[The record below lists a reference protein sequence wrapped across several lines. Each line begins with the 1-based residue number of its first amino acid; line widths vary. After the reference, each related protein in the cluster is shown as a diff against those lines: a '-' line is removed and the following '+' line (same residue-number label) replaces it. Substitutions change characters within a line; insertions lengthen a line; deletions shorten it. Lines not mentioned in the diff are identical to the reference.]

1 MALSYSFHISNQ
13 GHAVSTCSKLN
24 GVSKH
29 NERKYES
36 KDYDRSK
43 IDIIFSHTGK
53 GLYRD
58 VQAVYHEE
66 FDEAVQ
72 KYNDLQKREDRK
84 IKDYLHH
91 VSDSKNN
98 DVAVEIIIQLGD
110 AEYWKDKDMDFK
122 MSMKLYF
129 EDQLERLKREMPDFK
144 IANAVIHYDEK
155 SPHMHVVGVPVAHGY
170 KRGLEVRCSKTQI
183 FTKNT
188 LSKLQDVMRVNP
200 KLPTKMI
207 IVNRKDPVKTK
218 PKKKGRNFDFT
229 KSELDEY
236 TRACQERK
244 SHLEELDQAILQ
256 KEKEIAELGDSAR
269 LKEKDIALLNEKIEH
284 LRSDSRKAERDLE
297 NVKSRLETFNKRA
310 DEAQEQ
316 LNQINE
322 IQLPAVRQEL
332 ISAQISTREAEERNT
347 ELKVE
352 NALLEDDN
360 KALRHEQGALEQD
373 IKDLQNCKAD
383 LQNEVNRWQN
393 SLDLLKGAVSKI
405 LNSASENF
413 KKIILLHTAAKISPE
428 NAVDL
433 IEKTRQLHSDKID
446 QLETDQTIKE
456 KSKAIIDEGA
466 DEVQEYV
473 RPRRRGR

>member
-1 MALSYSFHISNQ
+1 MALSYSFHVSNQ

-24 GVSKH
+24 GISKH

-36 KDYDRSK
+36 KDYDKSK
-43 IDIIFSHTGK
+43 IDIIFSQTGR
-53 GLYRD
+53 GLYKD
-58 VQAVYHEE
+58 VQAVYHDQ
-66 FDEAVQ
+66 FDEAIQ

-122 MSMKLYF
+122 RSMRMYF
-129 EDQLERLKREMPDFK
+129 EDQLERLQREMPDFK

-155 SPHMHVVGVPVAHGY
+155 SPHMHVVGVPVANGY

-183 FTKNT
+183 FTKKT
-188 LSKLQDVMRVNP
+188 LSRLQDVMRINP
-200 KLPTKMI
+200 KLPTKMLI
-207 IVNRKDPVKTK
+207 MNRKDSVETK

-236 TRACQERK
+236 TKERLEREK
-244 SHLEELDQAILQ
+244 HLEELDRAISQ
-256 KEKEIAELGDSAR
+256 KRQDLAELGSSAQ
-269 LKEKDIALLNEKIEH
+269 LKEKDIAVLDEKIEH
-284 LRSDSRKAERDLE
+284 LRSDRKKAERDLE
-297 NVKSRLETFNKRA
+297 DVKSKLATFNKRA

-316 LNQINE
+316 LKQINE
-322 IQLPAVRQEL
+322 KLPAVRQDL
-332 ISAQISTREAEERNT
+332 ITAQISFKDAEERNA

-352 NALLEDDN
+352 NDRFKDYN
-360 KALRHEQGALEQD
+360 KALKQE
-373 IKDLQNCKAD
+373 IKDLQDNKSD
-383 LQNEVNRWQN
+383 LQNDVQKWQD
-393 SLDLLKGAVSKI
+393 SLDLLKGAVAKI

-413 KKIILLHTAAKISPE
+413 KKIILLHTKSQISSE
-428 NAVDL
+428 KAVEFT
-433 IEKTRQLHSDKID
+433 EKTRQLHSEKID
-446 QLETDQTIKE
+446 QLETDQTIKRE
-456 KSKAIIDEGA
+456 SKKIIDDGA
-466 DEVQEYV
+466 EEVHEYI

>member
-1 MALSYSFHISNQ
+1 MALSYSLHVSNQ
-13 GHAVSTCSKLN
+13 GNAISTCSKLN

-43 IDIIFSHTGK
+43 IDIIYTHTGR
-53 GLYRD
+53 GLYKD
-58 VQAVYHEE
+58 VQAVYHDE
-66 FDEAVQ
+66 FDEALQ
-72 KYNDLQKREDRK
+72 KYNDNQKREDRK

-122 MSMKLYF
+122 RSMRMYF
-129 EDQLERLKREMPDFK
+129 DDQLERLQREMPDFRV
-144 IANAVIHYDEK
+144 ANAVIHYEEK

-183 FTKNT
+183 FTKKT
-188 LSKLQDVMRVNP
+188 LSKLQDVMRLNP

-207 IVNRKDPVKTK
+207 IVNRKDPVETK

-236 TRACQERK
+236 TKERQEREA
-244 SHLEELDQAILQ
+244 HLEELDQAISQ
-256 KEKEIAELGDSAR
+256 KKQELAGLGDSAR
-269 LKEKDIALLNEKIEH
+269 LKEKDIAVLDEKIEH
-284 LRSDSRKAERDLE
+284 LRSDRKKAERDLE
-297 NVKSRLETFNKRA
+297 DVKSRLAVYEKRA
-310 DEAQEQ
+310 DGAQAQ
-316 LNQINE
+316 LKQIND

-332 ISAQISTREAEERNT
+332 ISAQISAQKAQESNA
-347 ELKVE
+347 ELKAV
-352 NALLEDDN
+352 NDCLKDDN
-360 KALRHEQGALEQD
+360 KAIRQEQASLQQD
-373 IKDLQNCKAD
+373 IKDLQNRKAD
-383 LQNEVNRWQN
+383 LQNDIQKWQD

-413 KKIILLHTAAKISPE
+413 KKIIVLHKAAKISSE
-428 NAVDL
+428 KAAEFT
-433 IEKTRQLHSDKID
+433 EKTRQLHDEKID
-446 QLETDQTIKE
+446 QLKADQTIKE
-456 KSKAIIDEGA
+456 KSKSIIDEGA
-466 DEVQEYV
+466 DEVQEYI

>member
-1 MALSYSFHISNQ
+1 MALSYSFHVSNQ

-24 GVSKH
+24 GISKH

-36 KDYDRSK
+36 KDYDKSK
-43 IDIIFSHTGK
+43 IDIIFSQTGR
-53 GLYRD
+53 GLYKD
-58 VQAVYHEE
+58 VQAVYHDQ

-122 MSMKLYF
+122 RSMRMYF
-129 EDQLERLKREMPDFK
+129 EDQLERLQREMPDFK

-155 SPHMHVVGVPVAHGY
+155 SPHMHVVGVPVANGY

-183 FTKNT
+183 FTKKT
-188 LSKLQDVMRVNP
+188 LSMLQDVMRINP
-200 KLPTKMI
+200 KLPTKMLI
-207 IVNRKDPVKTK
+207 MNRKDSVETK

-236 TRACQERK
+236 TKERLEREK
-244 SHLEELDQAILQ
+244 HLEELDRAISQ
-256 KEKEIAELGDSAR
+256 KRQDLAELGSSAQ
-269 LKEKDIALLNEKIEH
+269 LKEKDIAVLDEKIEH
-284 LRSDSRKAERDLE
+284 LRSDRKKAERDLE
-297 NVKSRLETFNKRA
+297 DVKSKLATFNKRA

-316 LNQINE
+316 LKQINE
-322 IQLPAVRQEL
+322 KLPAVRQDL
-332 ISAQISTREAEERNT
+332 ITAQISFKDAEERNA

-352 NALLEDDN
+352 NDRFKDYN
-360 KALRHEQGALEQD
+360 KALKQE
-373 IKDLQNCKAD
+373 IKDLQDNKSD
-383 LQNEVNRWQN
+383 LQNDVQKWQD
-393 SLDLLKGAVSKI
+393 SLDLLKGAVAKI

-413 KKIILLHTAAKISPE
+413 KKIILLHTKSQISSE
-428 NAVDL
+428 KAVEFT
-433 IEKTRQLHSDKID
+433 EKTRQLHSEKID
-446 QLETDQTIKE
+446 QLETDQTIKRE
-456 KSKAIIDEGA
+456 SKKIIDDGA
-466 DEVQEYV
+466 EEVHEYI

>member
-1 MALSYSFHISNQ
+1 MALSYSFHVSNQ

-24 GVSKH
+24 GISKH

-36 KDYDRSK
+36 KDYDKSK
-43 IDIIFSHTGK
+43 IDIIFSQTGR
-53 GLYRD
+53 GLYKD
-58 VQAVYHEE
+58 VQAVYHDQ

-122 MSMKLYF
+122 RSMRMYF
-129 EDQLERLKREMPDFK
+129 EDQLERLQREMPDFK

-155 SPHMHVVGVPVAHGY
+155 SPHMHVVGVPVANGY

-183 FTKNT
+183 FTKKT
-188 LSKLQDVMRVNP
+188 LSRLQDVMRINP
-200 KLPTKMI
+200 KLPTKMLI
-207 IVNRKDPVKTK
+207 MNRKDSVETK

-236 TRACQERK
+236 TKERLESEK
-244 SHLEELDQAILQ
+244 HLEELDRAISQ
-256 KEKEIAELGDSAR
+256 KRQDLAELGSSAQ
-269 LKEKDIALLNEKIEH
+269 LKEKDIAVLDEKIEH
-284 LRSDSRKAERDLE
+284 LRSDRKKAERDLE
-297 NVKSRLETFNKRA
+297 DVKSKLATFNKRA

-316 LNQINE
+316 LKQINE
-322 IQLPAVRQEL
+322 KLPAVRQDL
-332 ISAQISTREAEERNT
+332 ITAQISFKDAEERNA

-352 NALLEDDN
+352 NDRFKDYN
-360 KALRHEQGALEQD
+360 KALKQE
-373 IKDLQNCKAD
+373 IKDLQDNKSD
-383 LQNEVNRWQN
+383 LQNDVQKWQD
-393 SLDLLKGAVSKI
+393 SLDLLKGAVTKI

-413 KKIILLHTAAKISPE
+413 KKIILLHTKSQISSE
-428 NAVDL
+428 KAVEFT
-433 IEKTRQLHSDKID
+433 EKTRQLHSEKID
-446 QLETDQTIKE
+446 QLETDQTIKRE
-456 KSKAIIDEGA
+456 SKKIIDDGA
-466 DEVQEYV
+466 EEVHEYI

>member
-1 MALSYSFHISNQ
+1 MALSYSLHVSNK
-13 GHAVSTCSKLN
+13 GNAISTCSKLN

-36 KDYDRSK
+36 KDYDRNK

-66 FDEAVQ
+66 FDKALQ

-122 MSMKLYF
+122 RSMKMYF
-129 EDQLERLKREMPDFK
+129 EDQLERLQREMPDFK
-144 IANAVIHYDEK
+144 VANSVIHYDEK

-188 LSKLQDVMRVNP
+188 LSKLQDVMRLNP

-207 IVNRKDPVKTK
+207 IVNRKDPIKTK

-236 TRACQERK
+236 TKECQEREA
-244 SHLEELDQAILQ
+244 HLEELDQAISQ
-256 KEKEIAELGDSAR
+256 KRQDLTELGSSAQ
-269 LKEKDIALLNEKIEH
+269 LKEKDIAVLDEKIEH
-284 LRSDSRKAERDLE
+284 LKLDRKQKEKDLE
-297 NVKSRLETFNKRA
+297 DVKSRLATFNKRA
-310 DEAQEQ
+310 DEAQAQ

-322 IQLPAVRQEL
+322 KLPAVRQEL
-332 ISAQISTREAEERNT
+332 ISAQISTQKAQEKNAK
-347 ELKVE
+347 LKSE
-352 NALLEDDN
+352 NVILEDDN

-373 IKDLQNCKAD
+373 IKDLQENKTD
-383 LQNEVNRWQN
+383 LQNDIQKWQD
-393 SLDLLKGAVSKI
+393 SLDLLKRAVAKI

-413 KKIILLHTAAKISPE
+413 KKIIVLHKAAKISPE
-428 NAVDL
+428 KAA
-433 IEKTRQLHSDKID
+433 EFTEQTRQLHSEKID
-446 QLETDQTIKE
+446 QLDADQTIKRE
-456 KSKAIIDEGA
+456 SKKIIDEGA
-466 DEVQEYV
+466 EEVQEYI

>member
-1 MALSYSFHISNQ
+1 MALSYSLHVSNQ
-13 GHAVSTCSKLN
+13 GNAISTCSKLN

-43 IDIIFSHTGK
+43 IDIIYTYTGR
-53 GLYRD
+53 GLYKD
-58 VQAVYHEE
+58 VQAVYHNE
-66 FDEAVQ
+66 FDEALQ
-72 KYNDLQKREDRK
+72 KYNDKQTREDRK

-110 AEYWKDKDMDFK
+110 AIYWKDKDMDFK
-122 MSMKLYF
+122 RSMKLYF
-129 EDQLERLKREMPDFK
+129 DDQLERLQREMPDFK
-144 IANAVIHYDEK
+144 IANAVVHYDEK

-188 LSKLQDVMRVNP
+188 LSKLQDVMRLNP

-207 IVNRKDPVKTK
+207 IVNRKDPVETK

-236 TRACQERK
+236 TKERLEREK
-244 SHLEELDQAILQ
+244 HLEELDQAISKKKRDL
-256 KEKEIAELGDSAR
+256 AELGDSAQ
-269 LKEKDIALLNEKIEH
+269 LKEKDIARLNDKIEH
-284 LRSDSRKAERDLE
+284 LKSEKKKDERSLE
-297 NVKSRLETFNKRA
+297 DVKSRLATFNKQT

-316 LNQINE
+316 FNKFNE
-322 IQLPAVRQEL
+322 KLPAVRQEL
-332 ISAQISTREAEERNT
+332 ISAQISAQKAQEENT
-347 ELKVE
+347 KLKEE
-352 NALLEDDN
+352 NDSLKDDN
-360 KALRHEQGALEQD
+360 KALRQEQKLLQQD
-373 IKDLQNCKAD
+373 IKDLQSNKTD
-383 LQNEVNRWQN
+383 LQNDIQKWQN
-393 SLDLLKGAVSKI
+393 ALDQLKGAVAKI

-413 KKIILLHTAAKISPE
+413 KKIILLHKAAKISPE
-428 NAVDL
+428 NAVEL
-433 IEKTRQLHSDKID
+433 TEKTRKLHDEKID
-446 QLETDQTIKE
+446 QLDIDQTIKE
-456 KSKAIIDEGA
+456 KSKQIIDNGA
-466 DEVQEYV
+466 DEVQEYI

>member
-1 MALSYSFHISNQ
+1 MALSYSFHVSNQ

-24 GVSKH
+24 GISKH

-36 KDYDRSK
+36 KDYDKSK
-43 IDIIFSHTGK
+43 IDIIFSQTGR
-53 GLYRD
+53 GLYKD
-58 VQAVYHEE
+58 VQAVYHDQ

-122 MSMKLYF
+122 MSMRMYF
-129 EDQLERLKREMPDFK
+129 EDQLERLQREMPDFK

-155 SPHMHVVGVPVAHGY
+155 SPHMHVVGVPVANGY

-183 FTKNT
+183 FTKKT
-188 LSKLQDVMRVNP
+188 LSRLQDVMRINP
-200 KLPTKMI
+200 KLPTKMLI
-207 IVNRKDPVKTK
+207 MNRKDSVETK

-236 TRACQERK
+236 TKEHLEREK
-244 SHLEELDQAILQ
+244 HLEELDRAISQ
-256 KEKEIAELGDSAR
+256 KRQDLAELGSSAQ
-269 LKEKDIALLNEKIEH
+269 LKEKDIAVLDEKIEH
-284 LRSDSRKAERDLE
+284 LRSDRKKAERDLE
-297 NVKSRLETFNKRA
+297 DVKSKLATFNKRA

-316 LNQINE
+316 LKQINE
-322 IQLPAVRQEL
+322 KLPAVRQDL
-332 ISAQISTREAEERNT
+332 ITAQISFKDAEERNA

-352 NALLEDDN
+352 NDRFKDYN
-360 KALRHEQGALEQD
+360 KALKQE
-373 IKDLQNCKAD
+373 IKDLQDNKSD
-383 LQNEVNRWQN
+383 LQNDVQKWQD
-393 SLDLLKGAVSKI
+393 SLDLLKGAVAKI

-413 KKIILLHTAAKISPE
+413 KKIILLHTKSQISSE
-428 NAVDL
+428 KAVEFT
-433 IEKTRQLHSDKID
+433 EKTRQLHSEKID
-446 QLETDQTIKE
+446 QLETDQTIKRE
-456 KSKAIIDEGA
+456 SKKIIDDGA
-466 DEVQEYV
+466 EEVHEYI

>member
-1 MALSYSFHISNQ
+1 MALSYSFHVSNQ

-24 GVSKH
+24 GISKH

-36 KDYDRSK
+36 KDYDKSK
-43 IDIIFSHTGK
+43 IDIIFSQTGR
-53 GLYRD
+53 GLYKD
-58 VQAVYHEE
+58 VQAVYHDQ

-122 MSMKLYF
+122 RSMRMYF
-129 EDQLERLKREMPDFK
+129 EDQLERLQREMPDFK
-144 IANAVIHYDEK
+144 IANAIIHYDEK
-155 SPHMHVVGVPVAHGY
+155 SPHMHVVGVPVANGY

-183 FTKNT
+183 FTKKT
-188 LSKLQDVMRVNP
+188 LSRLQDVMRINP
-200 KLPTKMI
+200 KLPTKMLI
-207 IVNRKDPVKTK
+207 MNRKDSVETK

-236 TRACQERK
+236 TKERLEREK
-244 SHLEELDQAILQ
+244 HLEELDRAISQ
-256 KEKEIAELGDSAR
+256 KRQDLAELGSSAQ
-269 LKEKDIALLNEKIEH
+269 LKEKDIAVLDEKIEH
-284 LRSDSRKAERDLE
+284 LRSDRKKAERDLE
-297 NVKSRLETFNKRA
+297 DVKSKLATFNKRA

-316 LNQINE
+316 LKQINE
-322 IQLPAVRQEL
+322 KLPAVRQDL
-332 ISAQISTREAEERNT
+332 ITAQISFKDAEERNA

-352 NALLEDDN
+352 NDRFKDYN
-360 KALRHEQGALEQD
+360 KALKQE
-373 IKDLQNCKAD
+373 IKDLQDNKSD
-383 LQNEVNRWQN
+383 LQNDVQKWQD
-393 SLDLLKGAVSKI
+393 SLDLLKGAVAKI

-413 KKIILLHTAAKISPE
+413 KKIILLHTKSQISSE
-428 NAVDL
+428 KAVEFT
-433 IEKTRQLHSDKID
+433 EKTRQLHSEKID
-446 QLETDQTIKE
+446 QLETDQTIKRE
-456 KSKAIIDEGA
+456 SKKIIDDGA
-466 DEVQEYV
+466 EEVHEYI

>member
-1 MALSYSFHISNQ
+1 MALSYSFHVSNQ

-24 GVSKH
+24 GISKH

-36 KDYDRSK
+36 KDYDKSK
-43 IDIIFSHTGK
+43 IDIIFSQTGR
-53 GLYRD
+53 GLYKD
-58 VQAVYHEE
+58 VQAVYHDQ

-122 MSMKLYF
+122 RSMRMYF
-129 EDQLERLKREMPDFK
+129 EDQLERLQREMPDFK

-155 SPHMHVVGVPVAHGY
+155 SPHMHVVGVPVANGY

-183 FTKNT
+183 FTKKT
-188 LSKLQDVMRVNP
+188 LSRLQDVMRINP
-200 KLPTKMI
+200 KLPTKMLI
-207 IVNRKDPVKTK
+207 MNRKDSVETK

-236 TRACQERK
+236 TKERLEREK
-244 SHLEELDQAILQ
+244 HLEELDRAISQ
-256 KEKEIAELGDSAR
+256 KRQDLAELGSSAQ
-269 LKEKDIALLNEKIEH
+269 LKEKDIAVLDEKIEH
-284 LRSDSRKAERDLE
+284 LRSDRKKAERDFE
-297 NVKSRLETFNKRA
+297 DVKSKLATFNKRA

-316 LNQINE
+316 LKQINE
-322 IQLPAVRQEL
+322 KLPAVRQDL
-332 ISAQISTREAEERNT
+332 ITAQISFKDAEERNA

-352 NALLEDDN
+352 NDRFKDYN
-360 KALRHEQGALEQD
+360 KALKQE
-373 IKDLQNCKAD
+373 IKDLQDNKSD
-383 LQNEVNRWQN
+383 LQNDVQKWQD
-393 SLDLLKGAVSKI
+393 SLDLLKGAVAKI

-413 KKIILLHTAAKISPE
+413 KKIILLHTKSQISSE
-428 NAVDL
+428 KAVEFT
-433 IEKTRQLHSDKID
+433 EKTRQLHSEKID
-446 QLETDQTIKE
+446 QLETDQTIKRE
-456 KSKAIIDEGA
+456 SKKIIDDGA
-466 DEVQEYV
+466 EEVHEYI

>member
-1 MALSYSFHISNQ
+1 MALSYSFHVSNQ

-24 GVSKH
+24 GISKH

-36 KDYDRSK
+36 KDYDKSK
-43 IDIIFSHTGK
+43 IDIIFSQTGR
-53 GLYRD
+53 GLYKD
-58 VQAVYHEE
+58 VQAVYHDQ

-122 MSMKLYF
+122 RSMRMYF
-129 EDQLERLKREMPDFK
+129 EDQLERLQREMPDFK

-155 SPHMHVVGVPVAHGY
+155 SPHMHVVGVPVANGY

-183 FTKNT
+183 FTKKT
-188 LSKLQDVMRVNP
+188 LSRLQDVMRINP
-200 KLPTKMI
+200 KLPTKMLI
-207 IVNRKDPVKTK
+207 MNRKDSVETK

-236 TRACQERK
+236 TKERLEREK
-244 SHLEELDQAILQ
+244 HLEELDRAISQ
-256 KEKEIAELGDSAR
+256 KRQDLAELGSSAQ
-269 LKEKDIALLNEKIEH
+269 LKEKDIAVLDEKIEH
-284 LRSDSRKAERDLE
+284 LRSDRKKAERDLE
-297 NVKSRLETFNKRA
+297 DVKSKLATFNKRA

-316 LNQINE
+316 LKQINE
-322 IQLPAVRQEL
+322 KLPAVRQDL
-332 ISAQISTREAEERNT
+332 ITAQISFKDVEERNA

-352 NALLEDDN
+352 NDRFKDYN
-360 KALRHEQGALEQD
+360 KALKQE
-373 IKDLQNCKAD
+373 IKDLQDNKSD
-383 LQNEVNRWQN
+383 LQNDVQKWQD
-393 SLDLLKGAVSKI
+393 SLDLLKGAVAKI

-413 KKIILLHTAAKISPE
+413 KKIILLYTKSQISSE
-428 NAVDL
+428 KAVEFT
-433 IEKTRQLHSDKID
+433 EKTRQLHSEKID
-446 QLETDQTIKE
+446 QLETDQTIKRE
-456 KSKAIIDEGA
+456 SKKIIDDGA
-466 DEVQEYV
+466 EEVHEYI

>member
-1 MALSYSFHISNQ
+1 MALSYSFHVSNQ
-13 GHAVSTCSKLN
+13 GHAISTCSKLN

-66 FDEAVQ
+66 FDEALQ

-110 AEYWKDKDMDFK
+110 SNYWKDKDMDFK
-122 MSMKLYF
+122 RSMRMYF
-129 EDQLERLKREMPDFK
+129 DDQLERLQREMPDFK
-144 IANAVIHYDEK
+144 IANAVVHYDEK

-183 FTKNT
+183 FTKKT
-188 LSKLQDVMRVNP
+188 LSRLQDVMRLNP
-200 KLPTKMI
+200 KLPTKML

-256 KEKEIAELGDSAR
+256 KEK
-269 LKEKDIALLNEKIEH
+269 DIAFLNDKIEH
-284 LRSDSRKAERDLE
+284 LKSEQKKDERGLDE
-297 NVKSRLETFNKRA
+297 VQSRLALYEKKAN
-310 DEAQEQ
+310 EAQEQ

-322 IQLPAVRQEL
+322 KLPAMRQEL
-332 ISAQISTREAEERNT
+332 ISAQISAQKAQEENT
-347 ELKVE
+347 KLKEE
-352 NALLEDDN
+352 NVLLGDDN

-373 IKDLQNCKAD
+373 IETLQNRKAD
-383 LQNEVNRWQN
+383 LQNEVNEWQN

-405 LNSASENF
+405 LNAASENF
-413 KKIILLHTAAKISPE
+413 KKIILLHTAAKISPQ
-428 NAVDL
+428 NAIEL
-433 IEKTRQLHSDKID
+433 TEKTRKLHNEKID
-446 QLETDQTIKE
+446 QLKANQTIKE
-456 KSKAIIDEGA
+456 KSKAIVNEGA
-466 DEVQEYV
+466 DEVQEYI

>member
-1 MALSYSFHISNQ
+1 MALSYSLHVSNK
-13 GHAVSTCSKLN
+13 GNAISTCSKLN

-36 KDYDRSK
+36 KDYDRNK

-66 FDEAVQ
+66 FDEALQ

-122 MSMKLYF
+122 RSMKMYF
-129 EDQLERLKREMPDFK
+129 EDQLERLQREMPDFK
-144 IANAVIHYDEK
+144 VANSVIHYDEK

-188 LSKLQDVMRVNP
+188 LSKLQDVMRLNP

-207 IVNRKDPVKTK
+207 IVNRKDPIKTK

-236 TRACQERK
+236 TKECQEREA
-244 SHLEELDQAILQ
+244 HLEELDQAISQ
-256 KEKEIAELGDSAR
+256 KRQDLTELGSSAQ
-269 LKEKDIALLNEKIEH
+269 LKEKDIAVLDEKIEH
-284 LRSDSRKAERDLE
+284 LKLDRKQKEKDLE
-297 NVKSRLETFNKRA
+297 DVKSRLATFNKRA

-322 IQLPAVRQEL
+322 KLPAVRQEL
-332 ISAQISTREAEERNT
+332 ISAQISTQKAQEKTAK
-347 ELKVE
+347 LKSE
-352 NALLEDDN
+352 NVILEDDN

-373 IKDLQNCKAD
+373 IKDLQENKTD
-383 LQNEVNRWQN
+383 LQNDIQKWQD
-393 SLDLLKGAVSKI
+393 SLDLLKRAVAKI

-413 KKIILLHTAAKISPE
+413 KKIIVLHKAAKISPE
-428 NAVDL
+428 KAA
-433 IEKTRQLHSDKID
+433 EFTEQTRQLHSEKID
-446 QLETDQTIKE
+446 QLDADQTIKRE
-456 KSKAIIDEGA
+456 SKKIIDEGA
-466 DEVQEYV
+466 EEVQEYI

>member
-1 MALSYSFHISNQ
+1 MALSYSFHVSNQ

-24 GVSKH
+24 GISKH

-36 KDYDRSK
+36 KDYDKSK
-43 IDIIFSHTGK
+43 IDIIFSQTGR
-53 GLYRD
+53 GLYKD
-58 VQAVYHEE
+58 VQAVYHDQ

-122 MSMKLYF
+122 RSMRMYF
-129 EDQLERLKREMPDFK
+129 EDQLERLQREMPDFK

-155 SPHMHVVGVPVAHGY
+155 SPHMHVVGVPVANGY

-183 FTKNT
+183 FTKKT
-188 LSKLQDVMRVNP
+188 LSRLQDVMRINP
-200 KLPTKMI
+200 KLPTKMLI
-207 IVNRKDPVKTK
+207 MNRKDSVETK

-236 TRACQERK
+236 TKERLEREK
-244 SHLEELDQAILQ
+244 HLEELDRAISQ
-256 KEKEIAELGDSAR
+256 KRQDLAELGSSAQ
-269 LKEKDIALLNEKIEH
+269 LKEKDIAVLDEKIEH
-284 LRSDSRKAERDLE
+284 LRSDRKKAERDLE
-297 NVKSRLETFNKRA
+297 DVKSKLATFNKRA

-316 LNQINE
+316 LKQINE
-322 IQLPAVRQEL
+322 KLPAVRQDL
-332 ISAQISTREAEERNT
+332 IMAQISFKDAEERNA

-352 NALLEDDN
+352 NDRFKDYN
-360 KALRHEQGALEQD
+360 KALKQE
-373 IKDLQNCKAD
+373 IKDLQDNKSD
-383 LQNEVNRWQN
+383 LQNDVQKWQD
-393 SLDLLKGAVSKI
+393 SLDLLKGAVAKI

-413 KKIILLHTAAKISPE
+413 KKIILLHTKSQISSE
-428 NAVDL
+428 KAVEFT
-433 IEKTRQLHSDKID
+433 EKTRQLHSEKID
-446 QLETDQTIKE
+446 QLETDQTIKRE
-456 KSKAIIDEGA
+456 SKKIIDDGA
-466 DEVQEYV
+466 EEVHEYI

>member
-1 MALSYSFHISNQ
+1 MALSYSFHVSNQ

-24 GVSKH
+24 GISKH

-36 KDYDRSK
+36 KDYDKSK
-43 IDIIFSHTGK
+43 IDIIFSQTGR
-53 GLYRD
+53 GLYKD
-58 VQAVYHEE
+58 VQAVYHDQ

-122 MSMKLYF
+122 RSMRMYF
-129 EDQLERLKREMPDFK
+129 EDQLERLQREMPDFK

-155 SPHMHVVGVPVAHGY
+155 SPHMHVVGVPVANGY

-183 FTKNT
+183 FTKKT
-188 LSKLQDVMRVNP
+188 LSRLQDVMRINP
-200 KLPTKMI
+200 KLPTKMLI
-207 IVNRKDPVKTK
+207 MNRKDSVETK

-236 TRACQERK
+236 TKERLESEK
-244 SHLEELDQAILQ
+244 HLEELDRAISQ
-256 KEKEIAELGDSAR
+256 KRQDLAELGSSAQ
-269 LKEKDIALLNEKIEH
+269 LKEKDIAVLDEKIEH
-284 LRSDSRKAERDLE
+284 LRSDRKKAERDLE
-297 NVKSRLETFNKRA
+297 DVKSKLATFNKRA

-316 LNQINE
+316 LKQINE
-322 IQLPAVRQEL
+322 KLPAVRQDL
-332 ISAQISTREAEERNT
+332 ITAQISFKDAEERNA

-352 NALLEDDN
+352 NDRFKDYN
-360 KALRHEQGALEQD
+360 KALKQE
-373 IKDLQNCKAD
+373 IKDLQDNKSD
-383 LQNEVNRWQN
+383 LQNDVQKWQD
-393 SLDLLKGAVSKI
+393 SLDLLKGTVTKI

-413 KKIILLHTAAKISPE
+413 KKIILLHTKSQISSE
-428 NAVDL
+428 KAVEFT
-433 IEKTRQLHSDKID
+433 EKTRQLHSEKID
-446 QLETDQTIKE
+446 QLETDQTIKRE
-456 KSKAIIDEGA
+456 SKKIIDDGA
-466 DEVQEYV
+466 EEVHEYI

>member
-1 MALSYSFHISNQ
+1 MALSYSFHVSNQ
-13 GHAVSTCSKLN
+13 GHAISSCSKLN

-29 NERKYES
+29 NERKYKS
-36 KDYDRSK
+36 KDYDRNK
-43 IDIIFSHTGK
+43 IDIIFSQTGR
-53 GLYRD
+53 GLYKD
-58 VQAVYHEE
+58 VQAVYHDQ

-122 MSMKLYF
+122 RSMKLYF

-144 IANAVIHYDEK
+144 VANAVIHYDEK
-155 SPHMHVVGVPVAHGY
+155 SPHMHVVGVPVARGY

-183 FTKNT
+183 FTKKT

-200 KLPTKMI
+200 KLPTKMLI
-207 IVNRKDPVKTK
+207 INRKDPVETK

-229 KSELDEY
+229 KQELDEY
-236 TRACQERK
+236 TKERLEREK
-244 SHLEELDQAILQ
+244 HLEELDQAISQ
-256 KEKEIAELGDSAR
+256 KRQDLADLGDSAR

-316 LNQINE
+316 LEQTNE
-322 IQLPAVRQEL
+322 KLPAVRQEL
-332 ISAQISTREAEERNT
+332 IFAQISTKKAQEENIK
-347 ELKVE
+347 LKEE
-352 NALLEDDN
+352 NDRIKDDN

-373 IKDLQNCKAD
+373 IKNLKNCKAD
-383 LQNEVNRWQN
+383 LQNEVNKWQN
-393 SLDLLKGAVSKI
+393 SLDQLKGAVAKI

-433 IEKTRQLHSDKID
+433 TEKTRQLHSEKID
-446 QLETDQTIKE
+446 QLDTDQTIKE
-456 KSKAIIDEGA
+456 KSKSIINEGA

>member
-1 MALSYSFHISNQ
+1 MALSYSFHVSNQ

-24 GVSKH
+24 GISKH

-36 KDYDRSK
+36 KDYDKSK
-43 IDIIFSHTGK
+43 IDIIFSQTGR
-53 GLYRD
+53 GLYKD
-58 VQAVYHEE
+58 VQAVYHDQ

-122 MSMKLYF
+122 RSMRMYF
-129 EDQLERLKREMPDFK
+129 EDQLERLQREMPDFK

-155 SPHMHVVGVPVAHGY
+155 SPHMHVVGVPVANGY

-183 FTKNT
+183 FTKKT
-188 LSKLQDVMRVNP
+188 LSRLQDVMRINP
-200 KLPTKMI
+200 KLPTKMLI
-207 IVNRKDPVKTK
+207 MNRKDSVETK

-236 TRACQERK
+236 TKERLEREK
-244 SHLEELDQAILQ
+244 HLEELDRAISQ
-256 KEKEIAELGDSAR
+256 KRQDLAELGSSAQ
-269 LKEKDIALLNEKIEH
+269 LKEKDIAVLDEKIEH
-284 LRSDSRKAERDLE
+284 LRSDRKKAERDLE
-297 NVKSRLETFNKRA
+297 DVKSKLATFNKRA

-316 LNQINE
+316 LKQINE
-322 IQLPAVRQEL
+322 KLPAVRQDL
-332 ISAQISTREAEERNT
+332 ITAQISFKDAEERNA

-352 NALLEDDN
+352 NDRFKDYN
-360 KALRHEQGALEQD
+360 KALKQE
-373 IKDLQNCKAD
+373 IKDLQENKSD
-383 LQNEVNRWQN
+383 LQNDVQKWQD
-393 SLDLLKGAVSKI
+393 SLDLLKGAVAKI

-413 KKIILLHTAAKISPE
+413 KKIILLHTKSQISSE
-428 NAVDL
+428 KAVEFT
-433 IEKTRQLHSDKID
+433 EKTRQLHSEKID
-446 QLETDQTIKE
+446 QLETDQTIKRE
-456 KSKAIIDEGA
+456 SKKIIDDGA
-466 DEVQEYV
+466 EEVHEYI

>member
-1 MALSYSFHISNQ
+1 MALSYSFHVSNQ

-24 GVSKH
+24 GISKH
-29 NERKYES
+29 NERRYES

-43 IDIIFSHTGK
+43 IDIIYTHTGR
-53 GLYRD
+53 GLYKD
-58 VQAVYHEE
+58 VQAVYQDQ

-122 MSMKLYF
+122 RSMKLYF

-144 IANAVIHYDEK
+144 VANAVIHYDEK
-155 SPHMHVVGVPVAHGY
+155 SPHMHVVGVPVARGY
-170 KRGLEVRCSKTQI
+170 KRGLEVRCSKTKI

-188 LSKLQDVMRVNP
+188 LSKLQDVMRLNP

-207 IVNRKDPVKTK
+207 IVNRKDPIKTK

-236 TRACQERK
+236 TKECQEREA
-244 SHLEELDQAILQ
+244 HLEELDQAISQ
-256 KEKEIAELGDSAR
+256 KRQDLTELGSSAQ
-269 LKEKDIALLNEKIEH
+269 LKEKDIAVLDATIEH
-284 LRSDSRKAERDLE
+284 LRSDRKKAERDLE
-297 NVKSRLETFNKRA
+297 DVKSKLAIFNKRA

-316 LNQINE
+316 LKQINE
-322 IQLPAVRQEL
+322 KLPAMRQEL
-332 ISAQISTREAEERNT
+332 ITAQISAQKAQERNA
-347 ELKVE
+347 ELKSE
-352 NALLEDDN
+352 NDLLEDDN

-373 IKDLQNCKAD
+373 IETWQNRKAD
-383 LQNEVNRWQN
+383 LQNEVNEWQN

-405 LNSASENF
+405 LNAASENF
-413 KKIILLHTAAKISPE
+413 KKIIALHKAAKISPE
-428 NAVDL
+428 NAVEL
-433 IEKTRQLHSDKID
+433 TEKTRKLHNEKID
-446 QLETDQTIKE
+446 QLKADQTIKE
-456 KSKAIIDEGA
+456 KSKSIIDEGA
-466 DEVQEYV
+466 KEVQEYI

>member
-1 MALSYSFHISNQ
+1 MALSYSLHVSNQ
-13 GHAVSTCSKLN
+13 GNAISTCSKLN

-43 IDIIFSHTGK
+43 IDIIYTYTGR
-53 GLYRD
+53 GLYKD
-58 VQAVYHEE
+58 VQAVYHNE
-66 FDEAVQ
+66 FDEALQ

-207 IVNRKDPVKTK
+207 IVNRKDPVETK

-229 KSELDEY
+229 KQELDEY
-236 TRACQERK
+236 TKERLEREK
-244 SHLEELDQAILQ
+244 HLEELDQAISQ
-256 KEKEIAELGDSAR
+256 KKQDLAELGDSAQ
-269 LKEKDIALLNEKIEH
+269 LKEKDIALLNDKIEH
-284 LRSDSRKAERDLE
+284 LKSEQKKDERGLE
-297 NVKSRLETFNKRA
+297 DVKSRLAMYEKKA
-310 DEAQEQ
+310 DEAQKQ
-316 LNQINE
+316 FKQINE
-322 IQLPAVRQEL
+322 KLPAVRQEL
-332 ISAQISTREAEERNT
+332 I
-347 ELKVE
+347 ELKISGQKAQEE
-352 NALLEDDN
+352 NTKLKAENDRFEDYN
-360 KALRHEQGALEQD
+360 KVLRHEQTILQSD
-373 IKDLQNCKAD
+373 IKILQTNKSDLQNDIQK
-383 LQNEVNRWQN
+383 WQN
-393 SLDLLKGAVSKI
+393 ALDQLKGAVAKI

-413 KKIILLHTAAKISPE
+413 KKIILLHKAAKISPE
-428 NAVDL
+428 NAMEL
-433 IEKTRQLHSDKID
+433 TEKTRQLHSEKID
-446 QLETDQTIKE
+446 RLDTDQTIKE
-456 KSKAIIDEGA
+456 KSKAIINEGA
-466 DEVQEYV
+466 DEVQEYI

>member
-1 MALSYSFHISNQ
+1 MALSYSFHVSNQ

-24 GVSKH
+24 GISKH
-29 NERKYES
+29 NERRYES

-43 IDIIFSHTGK
+43 IDIIYTHTGR
-53 GLYRD
+53 GLYKD
-58 VQAVYHEE
+58 VQAVYQDQ

-110 AEYWKDKDMDFK
+110 AEYWKDKDIDFK
-122 MSMKLYF
+122 RSMKLYF

-183 FTKNT
+183 FTKKT
-188 LSKLQDVMRVNP
+188 LSKLQDVMRLNP

-229 KSELDEY
+229 KQELDEY
-236 TRACQERK
+236 TKEHLEREK
-244 SHLEELDQAILQ
+244 HLEELDQAILQ
-256 KEKEIAELGDSAR
+256 KEKEIAELGNSAQ
-269 LKEKDIALLNEKIEH
+269 LKEKDIAVLDKKIEH
-284 LRSDSRKAERDLE
+284 LKSEQKKDERGLE
-297 NVKSRLETFNKRA
+297 EVQSRLSMYEKKA

-316 LNQINE
+316 LKQINE

-332 ISAQISTREAEERNT
+332 ISAQISTQKAQEENT
-347 ELKVE
+347 KLKSE
-352 NALLEDDN
+352 NVLLEDDN

-373 IKDLQNCKAD
+373 IKDLQDNKTD
-383 LQNEVNRWQN
+383 LQNDIQKWQN
-393 SLDLLKGAVSKI
+393 ALDQLKGAVAKI

-428 NAVDL
+428 NAIEL
-433 IEKTRQLHSDKID
+433 TEKTRQLHEDKID
-446 QLETDQTIKE
+446 QLDTNQTIKRE
-456 KSKAIIDEGA
+456 SKKIIDDGA
-466 DEVQEYV
+466 EEVQEYI

>member
-1 MALSYSFHISNQ
+1 MALSYSFHVSNQ

-24 GVSKH
+24 GISKH

-36 KDYDRSK
+36 KDYDKSK
-43 IDIIFSHTGK
+43 IDIIFSQTGR
-53 GLYRD
+53 GLYKD
-58 VQAVYHEE
+58 VQAVYHDQ

-122 MSMKLYF
+122 RSMNLYF

-183 FTKNT
+183 FTKKT
-188 LSKLQDVMRVNP
+188 LSRLQDVMRLNP
-200 KLPTKMI
+200 KLPTKML
-207 IVNRKDPVKTK
+207 IVNRKDPVETK

-229 KSELDEY
+229 KQELDEY
-236 TRACQERK
+236 TKERLEREK
-244 SHLEELDQAILQ
+244 HLEELDQAILQ
-256 KEKEIAELGDSAR
+256 KEKEIAELGSSAQ
-269 LKEKDIALLNEKIEH
+269 LKEKDIVVLDEKIEH
-284 LRSDSRKAERDLE
+284 LKSEQKKDERDLE
-297 NVKSRLETFNKRA
+297 EIQSRLSMYEKKA

-316 LNQINE
+316 LKQINE
-322 IQLPAVRQEL
+322 KLPAVRQEL
-332 ISAQISTREAEERNT
+332 ISAQISAQKSQERNA
-347 ELKVE
+347 ELKAE
-352 NALLEDDN
+352 NDRFQDDN
-360 KALRHEQGALEQD
+360 KALRQEQKSLQQE
-373 IKDLQNCKAD
+373 IKDLQDNKSD
-383 LQNEVNRWQN
+383 LQNDVQKWQDA
-393 SLDLLKGAVSKI
+393 LDQLKGAVAKI

-413 KKIILLHTAAKISPE
+413 KKIILLHTKSQISSE
-428 NAVDL
+428 KAVEFT
-433 IEKTRQLHSDKID
+433 EKTRQLHSEKID
-446 QLETDQTIKE
+446 KLDTDQTIKRE
-456 KSKAIIDEGA
+456 SKKIIDDGA
-466 DEVQEYV
+466 EEVQEYI

>member
-1 MALSYSFHISNQ
+1 MALSYSFHVSNQ

-24 GVSKH
+24 GISKH

-36 KDYDRSK
+36 KDYDKSK
-43 IDIIFSHTGK
+43 IDIIFSQTGR
-53 GLYRD
+53 GLYKD
-58 VQAVYHEE
+58 VQAVYHDQ

-122 MSMKLYF
+122 RSMRMYF
-129 EDQLERLKREMPDFK
+129 EDQLERLQREMPDFK

-155 SPHMHVVGVPVAHGY
+155 SPHMHVVGVPVANGY

-183 FTKNT
+183 FTKKT
-188 LSKLQDVMRVNP
+188 LSRLQDVMRINP
-200 KLPTKMI
+200 KLPTKMLI
-207 IVNRKDPVKTK
+207 MNRKDSVETK

-236 TRACQERK
+236 TKERLEREK
-244 SHLEELDQAILQ
+244 HLEELDRAISQ
-256 KEKEIAELGDSAR
+256 KRQDLAELGSSAQ
-269 LKEKDIALLNEKIEH
+269 LKEKDIAVLDEKIEH
-284 LRSDSRKAERDLE
+284 LRSDRKKAERDLE
-297 NVKSRLETFNKRA
+297 DVKSKLATFNKRA

-316 LNQINE
+316 LKQINE
-322 IQLPAVRQEL
+322 KLPAVRQDL
-332 ISAQISTREAEERNT
+332 ITAQISFKDAEERNA

-352 NALLEDDN
+352 NDRFKDYN
-360 KALRHEQGALEQD
+360 KALKQE
-373 IKDLQNCKAD
+373 IKDLQDNKSD
-383 LQNEVNRWQN
+383 LQNDVQKWQD
-393 SLDLLKGAVSKI
+393 SLDLLKGAVAKI

-413 KKIILLHTAAKISPE
+413 KKIILLHTKSQISSE
-428 NAVDL
+428 KAVEFT
-433 IEKTRQLHSDKID
+433 EKTRQLHSEKID
-446 QLETDQTIKE
+446 QLETDQTIKRE
-456 KSKAIIDEGA
+456 SKKIIDDGA
-466 DEVQEYV
+466 EEVHEYI

>member
-1 MALSYSFHISNQ
+1 MALSYSFHVSNQ

-24 GVSKH
+24 GISKH

-36 KDYDRSK
+36 KDYDKSK
-43 IDIIFSHTGK
+43 IDIIFSQTGR
-53 GLYRD
+53 GLYKD
-58 VQAVYHEE
+58 VQAVYHDQ

-122 MSMKLYF
+122 RSMRMYF
-129 EDQLERLKREMPDFK
+129 EDQLERLQREMPDFK

-155 SPHMHVVGVPVAHGY
+155 SPHMHVVGVPVANGY

-183 FTKNT
+183 FTKKT
-188 LSKLQDVMRVNP
+188 LSRLQDVMRINP
-200 KLPTKMI
+200 KLPTKMLI
-207 IVNRKDPVKTK
+207 MNRKDSVEPK

-236 TRACQERK
+236 TKERLEREK
-244 SHLEELDQAILQ
+244 HLEELDRAISQ
-256 KEKEIAELGDSAR
+256 KRQDLAELGSSAQ
-269 LKEKDIALLNEKIEH
+269 LKEKDIAVLDEKIEH
-284 LRSDSRKAERDLE
+284 LRSDRKKAERDLE
-297 NVKSRLETFNKRA
+297 DVKSKLATFNKRA

-316 LNQINE
+316 LKQINE
-322 IQLPAVRQEL
+322 KLPAVRQDL
-332 ISAQISTREAEERNT
+332 ITAQISFKDAEERNA

-352 NALLEDDN
+352 NDRFKDYN
-360 KALRHEQGALEQD
+360 KALKQE
-373 IKDLQNCKAD
+373 IKDLQDNKSD
-383 LQNEVNRWQN
+383 LQNDVQKWQD
-393 SLDLLKGAVSKI
+393 SLDLLKGAVAKI

-413 KKIILLHTAAKISPE
+413 KKIILLHTKSQISSE
-428 NAVDL
+428 KAVEFT
-433 IEKTRQLHSDKID
+433 EKTRQLHSEKID
-446 QLETDQTIKE
+446 QLETDQTIKRE
-456 KSKAIIDEGA
+456 SKKIIDDGA
-466 DEVQEYV
+466 EEVHEYI

>member
-1 MALSYSFHISNQ
+1 MALSYSFHVSNQ

-24 GVSKH
+24 GISKH

-36 KDYDRSK
+36 KDYDKSK
-43 IDIIFSHTGK
+43 IDIIFSQTGR
-53 GLYRD
+53 GLYKD
-58 VQAVYHEE
+58 VQAVYHDQ

-122 MSMKLYF
+122 RSMRMYF
-129 EDQLERLKREMPDFK
+129 EDQLERLQREMPDFK

-155 SPHMHVVGVPVAHGY
+155 NPHMHVVGVPVANGY

-183 FTKNT
+183 FTKKT
-188 LSKLQDVMRVNP
+188 LSRLQDVMRINP
-200 KLPTKMI
+200 KLPTKMLI
-207 IVNRKDPVKTK
+207 MNRKDSVETK

-236 TRACQERK
+236 TKERLEREK
-244 SHLEELDQAILQ
+244 HLEELDRAISQ
-256 KEKEIAELGDSAR
+256 KRQDLAELGSSAQ
-269 LKEKDIALLNEKIEH
+269 LKEKDIAVLDEKIEH
-284 LRSDSRKAERDLE
+284 LRSDRKKAERDLE
-297 NVKSRLETFNKRA
+297 DVKSKLATFNKRA

-316 LNQINE
+316 LKQINE
-322 IQLPAVRQEL
+322 KLPAVRQDL
-332 ISAQISTREAEERNT
+332 ITAQISFKDAEERNA

-352 NALLEDDN
+352 NDRFKDYN
-360 KALRHEQGALEQD
+360 KALKQE
-373 IKDLQNCKAD
+373 IKDLQDNKSD
-383 LQNEVNRWQN
+383 LQNDVQKWQD
-393 SLDLLKGAVSKI
+393 SLDLLKGAVAKI

-413 KKIILLHTAAKISPE
+413 KKIILLHTKSQISSE
-428 NAVDL
+428 KAVEFT
-433 IEKTRQLHSDKID
+433 EKTRQLHSEKID
-446 QLETDQTIKE
+446 QLETDQTIKRE
-456 KSKAIIDEGA
+456 SKKIIDDGA
-466 DEVQEYV
+466 EEVHEYI

>member
-1 MALSYSFHISNQ
+1 MALSYSFHVSNQ

-24 GVSKH
+24 GISKH

-36 KDYDRSK
+36 KDYDKSK
-43 IDIIFSHTGK
+43 IDIIFSQTGR
-53 GLYRD
+53 GLYKD
-58 VQAVYHEE
+58 VQAVYHDQ

-122 MSMKLYF
+122 RSMRMYF
-129 EDQLERLKREMPDFK
+129 EDQLERLQREMPDFK

-155 SPHMHVVGVPVAHGY
+155 SPHMHVVGVPVANGY

-183 FTKNT
+183 FTKKT
-188 LSKLQDVMRVNP
+188 LSRLQDVMRINP
-200 KLPTKMI
+200 KLPTKTLIM
-207 IVNRKDPVKTK
+207 NRKDSVETK

-236 TRACQERK
+236 TKERLEREK
-244 SHLEELDQAILQ
+244 HLEELDRAISQ
-256 KEKEIAELGDSAR
+256 KRQDLAELGSSAQ
-269 LKEKDIALLNEKIEH
+269 LKEKDIAVLDEKIEH
-284 LRSDSRKAERDLE
+284 LRSDRKKAERDLE
-297 NVKSRLETFNKRA
+297 DVKSKLATFNKRA

-316 LNQINE
+316 LKQINE
-322 IQLPAVRQEL
+322 KLPAVRQDL
-332 ISAQISTREAEERNT
+332 ITAQISFKDAEERNA

-352 NALLEDDN
+352 NDRFKDYN
-360 KALRHEQGALEQD
+360 KALKQE
-373 IKDLQNCKAD
+373 IKDLQDNKSD
-383 LQNEVNRWQN
+383 LQNDVQKWQD
-393 SLDLLKGAVSKI
+393 SLDLLKGAVAKI

-413 KKIILLHTAAKISPE
+413 KKIILLHTKSQISSE
-428 NAVDL
+428 KAVEFT
-433 IEKTRQLHSDKID
+433 EKTRQLHFEKID
-446 QLETDQTIKE
+446 QLETDQTIKRE
-456 KSKAIIDEGA
+456 SKKIIDDGA
-466 DEVQEYV
+466 EEVHEYI

>member
-1 MALSYSFHISNQ
+1 MALSYSFHVSNQ

-24 GVSKH
+24 GISKH
-29 NERKYES
+29 NERRYES

-43 IDIIFSHTGK
+43 IDIIYTHTGR
-53 GLYRD
+53 GLYKD
-58 VQAVYHEE
+58 VQAVYQDQ

-110 AEYWKDKDMDFK
+110 AEYWKDKDIDFK
-122 MSMKLYF
+122 RSMKLYF

-144 IANAVIHYDEK
+144 VANAVIHYDEK
-155 SPHMHVVGVPVAHGY
+155 SPHMHVVGVPVARGY
-170 KRGLEVRCSKTQI
+170 KRGLEVRCSKTKI

-188 LSKLQDVMRVNP
+188 LSKLQDVMRLNP

-207 IVNRKDPVKTK
+207 IVNRKDPIKTK

-236 TRACQERK
+236 TKECQEREA
-244 SHLEELDQAILQ
+244 HLEELDQAISQ
-256 KEKEIAELGDSAR
+256 KRQDLTELGSSAQ
-269 LKEKDIALLNEKIEH
+269 LKEKDIAVLDATIEH
-284 LRSDSRKAERDLE
+284 LRSDRKKAERDLE
-297 NVKSRLETFNKRA
+297 DVKSKLAIFNKRA

-316 LNQINE
+316 LKQINE
-322 IQLPAVRQEL
+322 KLPAMRQEL
-332 ISAQISTREAEERNT
+332 ITAQISAQKAQERNA
-347 ELKVE
+347 ELKSE
-352 NALLEDDN
+352 NDLLEDDN
-360 KALRHEQGALEQD
+360 KALRQEQKSLQQE
-373 IKDLQNCKAD
+373 IKDLQDNKSD
-383 LQNEVNRWQN
+383 LQNDIQKWQD

-433 IEKTRQLHSDKID
+433 TEKTRQLHSEKID
-446 QLETDQTIKE
+446 QLDTDQTIKE
-456 KSKAIIDEGA
+456 KSKAIINEGA

>member
-1 MALSYSFHISNQ
+1 MALSYSFHVSNQ

-24 GVSKH
+24 GISKH

-36 KDYDRSK
+36 KDYDKSK
-43 IDIIFSHTGK
+43 IDIIFSQTGR
-53 GLYRD
+53 GLYKD
-58 VQAVYHEE
+58 VQAVYHDQ

-122 MSMKLYF
+122 RSMRMYF
-129 EDQLERLKREMPDFK
+129 EDQLERLQREMPDFK

-155 SPHMHVVGVPVAHGY
+155 SPHMHVVGVPVANGY

-183 FTKNT
+183 FTKKT
-188 LSKLQDVMRVNP
+188 LSRLQDVMRINP
-200 KLPTKMI
+200 KLPTKMLI
-207 IVNRKDPVKTK
+207 MNRKDSVETK

-236 TRACQERK
+236 TKERLEREK
-244 SHLEELDQAILQ
+244 HLEELDRAISQ
-256 KEKEIAELGDSAR
+256 KRQDLAELGSSAQ
-269 LKEKDIALLNEKIEH
+269 LKEKDIAVLDEKIQH
-284 LRSDSRKAERDLE
+284 LRSDRKKAERDLE
-297 NVKSRLETFNKRA
+297 DVKSKLATFNKRA

-316 LNQINE
+316 LKQINE
-322 IQLPAVRQEL
+322 KLPAVRQDL
-332 ISAQISTREAEERNT
+332 ITAQISFKDVEERNA

-352 NALLEDDN
+352 NDRFKDYN
-360 KALRHEQGALEQD
+360 KALKQE
-373 IKDLQNCKAD
+373 IKDLQDNKSD
-383 LQNEVNRWQN
+383 LQNDVQKWQD
-393 SLDLLKGAVSKI
+393 SLDLLKGAVAKI

-413 KKIILLHTAAKISPE
+413 KKIILLHTKSQISSE
-428 NAVDL
+428 KAVEFT
-433 IEKTRQLHSDKID
+433 EKTRQLHSEKID
-446 QLETDQTIKE
+446 QLETDQTIKRE
-456 KSKAIIDEGA
+456 SKKIIDDGA
-466 DEVQEYV
+466 EEVHEYI

>member
-1 MALSYSFHISNQ
+1 MALSYSFHVSNQ

-24 GVSKH
+24 GISKH
-29 NERKYES
+29 NERRYES

-43 IDIIFSHTGK
+43 IDIIYTHTGR
-53 GLYRD
+53 GLYKD
-58 VQAVYHEE
+58 VQAVYQDQ

-110 AEYWKDKDMDFK
+110 AEYWKDKDIDFK
-122 MSMKLYF
+122 RSMKLYF

-144 IANAVIHYDEK
+144 VANAVIHYDEK
-155 SPHMHVVGVPVAHGY
+155 SPHMHVVGVPVARGY

-183 FTKNT
+183 FTKKT
-188 LSKLQDVMRVNP
+188 LSKLQDVMRINP
-200 KLPTKMI
+200 KLPTKMLI
-207 IVNRKDPVKTK
+207 INRKDPIETK

-236 TRACQERK
+236 TKECQEREA
-244 SHLEELDQAILQ
+244 HLEELDQAILQ
-256 KEKEIAELGDSAR
+256 KEKEIAELGSSAR

-322 IQLPAVRQEL
+322 IQLPAMRKEL
-332 ISAQISTREAEERNT
+332 ISAQISYKNAEERNA
-347 ELKVE
+347 ELKVV
-352 NALLEDDN
+352 NDCLKDDN
-360 KALRHEQGALEQD
+360 KALKHEQEALEQD
-373 IKDLQNCKAD
+373 INDLQNRKED
-383 LQNEVNRWQN
+383 LQNDVQKWQN
-393 SLDLLKGAVSKI
+393 SLDQLKGAIAKI

-413 KKIILLHTAAKISPE
+413 KKIILLHTKSQISSE
-428 NAVDL
+428 KAVEFT
-433 IEKTRQLHSDKID
+433 EKTRQLHDEKID
-446 QLETDQTIKE
+446 QLDADSTVKE
-456 KSKAIIDEGA
+456 KSKQIIDDGA
-466 DEVQEYV
+466 NEVQEYV

>member
-1 MALSYSFHISNQ
+1 MALSYSFHVSNQ

-24 GVSKH
+24 GISKH

-36 KDYDRSK
+36 KDYDKSK
-43 IDIIFSHTGK
+43 IDIIFSQTGR
-53 GLYRD
+53 GLYKD
-58 VQAVYHEE
+58 VQAVYHDQ

-122 MSMKLYF
+122 RSMRMYF
-129 EDQLERLKREMPDFK
+129 EDQLERLQREMPDFK

-155 SPHMHVVGVPVAHGY
+155 SPHMHVVGVPVANGY

-183 FTKNT
+183 FTKKT
-188 LSKLQDVMRVNP
+188 LSRLQDVMRINP
-200 KLPTKMI
+200 KLPTKMLI
-207 IVNRKDPVKTK
+207 MNRKDSVETK

-236 TRACQERK
+236 TKERLEREK
-244 SHLEELDQAILQ
+244 HLEELDRAISQ
-256 KEKEIAELGDSAR
+256 KRQDLAELGSSAQ
-269 LKEKDIALLNEKIEH
+269 LKEKDIAVLDEKIEH
-284 LRSDSRKAERDLE
+284 LRSDRKKAERDLE
-297 NVKSRLETFNKRA
+297 DVKSKLATFNKRA

-316 LNQINE
+316 LKQINE
-322 IQLPAVRQEL
+322 KLPAVRQDL
-332 ISAQISTREAEERNT
+332 ITAQISFKDAEERNA

-352 NALLEDDN
+352 NDRFKDYN
-360 KALRHEQGALEQD
+360 KALKQE
-373 IKDLQNCKAD
+373 IKDLQDNKSN
-383 LQNEVNRWQN
+383 LQNDVQKWQD
-393 SLDLLKGAVSKI
+393 SLDLLKGAVAKI

-413 KKIILLHTAAKISPE
+413 KKIILLHTKSQISSE
-428 NAVDL
+428 KAVEFT
-433 IEKTRQLHSDKID
+433 EKTRQLHSEKID
-446 QLETDQTIKE
+446 QLETDQTIKRE
-456 KSKAIIDEGA
+456 SKKIIDDGA
-466 DEVQEYV
+466 EEVHEYI

>member
-1 MALSYSFHISNQ
+1 MALSYSFHVSNQ

-24 GVSKH
+24 GISKH

-36 KDYDRSK
+36 KDYDKSK
-43 IDIIFSHTGK
+43 IDIIFSQTGR
-53 GLYRD
+53 GLYKD
-58 VQAVYHEE
+58 VQAVYHDQ

-122 MSMKLYF
+122 RSMRMYF
-129 EDQLERLKREMPDFK
+129 EDQLERLQREMPDFK

-155 SPHMHVVGVPVAHGY
+155 SPHMHVVGVPVANGY

-183 FTKNT
+183 FTKKT
-188 LSKLQDVMRVNP
+188 LSRLQDVMRINP
-200 KLPTKMI
+200 KLPTKMLI
-207 IVNRKDPVKTK
+207 MNRKDSVETK

-236 TRACQERK
+236 TKERLEREK
-244 SHLEELDQAILQ
+244 HLEELDRAISQ
-256 KEKEIAELGDSAR
+256 KRQDLAELGSSAQ
-269 LKEKDIALLNEKIEH
+269 LKEKDIAVLDEKIEH
-284 LRSDSRKAERDLE
+284 LRSDRKKAERDLE
-297 NVKSRLETFNKRA
+297 DVKSKLATFNKRA

-316 LNQINE
+316 LKQINE
-322 IQLPAVRQEL
+322 KLPAVRQDL
-332 ISAQISTREAEERNT
+332 ITAQISFKDAEERNA

-352 NALLEDDN
+352 NDRFKDYN
-360 KALRHEQGALEQD
+360 KALKQE
-373 IKDLQNCKAD
+373 IKDLQDNKSD
-383 LQNEVNRWQN
+383 LQNDVQKWQD
-393 SLDLLKGAVSKI
+393 SLDLLKGAVAKI

-413 KKIILLHTAAKISPE
+413 KKIILLYTKSQISSE
-428 NAVDL
+428 KAVEFT
-433 IEKTRQLHSDKID
+433 EKTRQLHSEKID
-446 QLETDQTIKE
+446 QLETDQTIKRE
-456 KSKAIIDEGA
+456 SKKIIDDGA
-466 DEVQEYV
+466 EEVHEYI

>member
-1 MALSYSFHISNQ
+1 MALSYSFHVSNQ

-24 GVSKH
+24 GISKH

-36 KDYDRSK
+36 KDYDKSK
-43 IDIIFSHTGK
+43 IDIIFSQTGR
-53 GLYRD
+53 GLYKD
-58 VQAVYHEE
+58 VQAVYHDQ

-122 MSMKLYF
+122 RSMRMYF
-129 EDQLERLKREMPDFK
+129 EDQLERLQREMPDFK

-155 SPHMHVVGVPVAHGY
+155 SPHMHVVGVPVANGY

-183 FTKNT
+183 FTKKT
-188 LSKLQDVMRVNP
+188 LSRLQDVMRINP
-200 KLPTKMI
+200 KLPTKMLI
-207 IVNRKDPVKTK
+207 MNRKDSVETK

-236 TRACQERK
+236 TKERLESEK
-244 SHLEELDQAILQ
+244 HLEELDRAIAQ
-256 KEKEIAELGDSAR
+256 KRQDLAELGSSAQ
-269 LKEKDIALLNEKIEH
+269 LKEKDIAVLDEKIEH
-284 LRSDSRKAERDLE
+284 LRSDRKKAERDLE
-297 NVKSRLETFNKRA
+297 DVKSKLATFNKRA

-316 LNQINE
+316 LKQINE
-322 IQLPAVRQEL
+322 KLPAVRQDL
-332 ISAQISTREAEERNT
+332 ITAQISFKDAEERNA

-352 NALLEDDN
+352 NDRFKDYN
-360 KALRHEQGALEQD
+360 KALKQE
-373 IKDLQNCKAD
+373 IKDLQDNKSD
-383 LQNEVNRWQN
+383 LQNDVQKWQD
-393 SLDLLKGAVSKI
+393 SLDLLKGAVTKI

-413 KKIILLHTAAKISPE
+413 KKIILLHTKSQISSE
-428 NAVDL
+428 KAVEFT
-433 IEKTRQLHSDKID
+433 EKTRQLHSEKID
-446 QLETDQTIKE
+446 QLETDQTIKRE
-456 KSKAIIDEGA
+456 SKKIIDDGA
-466 DEVQEYV
+466 EEVHEYI

>member
-1 MALSYSFHISNQ
+1 MALSYSFHVSNQ

-24 GVSKH
+24 GISKH

-36 KDYDRSK
+36 KDYDKSK
-43 IDIIFSHTGK
+43 IDIIFSQTGR
-53 GLYRD
+53 GLYKD
-58 VQAVYHEE
+58 VQAVYHDQ

-122 MSMKLYF
+122 RSMRMYF
-129 EDQLERLKREMPDFK
+129 EDQLERLQREMPDFK

-155 SPHMHVVGVPVAHGY
+155 SPHMHVVGVPVANGY

-183 FTKNT
+183 FTKKT
-188 LSKLQDVMRVNP
+188 LSRFQDVMRINP
-200 KLPTKMI
+200 KLPTKMLI
-207 IVNRKDPVKTK
+207 MNRKDSVETK

-236 TRACQERK
+236 TKERLEREK
-244 SHLEELDQAILQ
+244 HLEELDRAISQ
-256 KEKEIAELGDSAR
+256 KRQDLAELGSSAQ
-269 LKEKDIALLNEKIEH
+269 LKEKDIAVLDEKIEH
-284 LRSDSRKAERDLE
+284 LRSDRKKAERDLE
-297 NVKSRLETFNKRA
+297 DVKSKLATFNKRA

-316 LNQINE
+316 LKQINE
-322 IQLPAVRQEL
+322 KLPAVRQDL
-332 ISAQISTREAEERNT
+332 ITAQISFKDAEERNA

-352 NALLEDDN
+352 NDRFKDYN
-360 KALRHEQGALEQD
+360 KALKQE
-373 IKDLQNCKAD
+373 IKDLQDNKSD
-383 LQNEVNRWQN
+383 LQNDVQKWQD
-393 SLDLLKGAVSKI
+393 SLDLLKGAVAKI

-413 KKIILLHTAAKISPE
+413 KKIILLHTKSQISSE
-428 NAVDL
+428 KAVEFT
-433 IEKTRQLHSDKID
+433 EKTRQLHSEKID
-446 QLETDQTIKE
+446 QLETDQTIKRE
-456 KSKAIIDEGA
+456 SKKIIDDGA
-466 DEVQEYV
+466 EEVHEYI

>member
-1 MALSYSFHISNQ
+1 MALSYSFHVSNQ

-24 GVSKH
+24 GISKH

-36 KDYDRSK
+36 KDYDKSK
-43 IDIIFSHTGK
+43 IDIIFSQTGR
-53 GLYRD
+53 GLYKD
-58 VQAVYHEE
+58 VQAVYHDQ

-122 MSMKLYF
+122 RSMRMYF
-129 EDQLERLKREMPDFK
+129 EDQLERLQREMPDFK

-155 SPHMHVVGVPVAHGY
+155 SPHMHVVGVPVANGY

-183 FTKNT
+183 FTKKT
-188 LSKLQDVMRVNP
+188 LSRLQDVMRINP
-200 KLPTKMI
+200 KLPTKMLI
-207 IVNRKDPVKTK
+207 MNRKDSVETK

-236 TRACQERK
+236 TKERLEREK
-244 SHLEELDQAILQ
+244 HLEELDRAISQ
-256 KEKEIAELGDSAR
+256 KRQDLAELGSSAQ
-269 LKEKDIALLNEKIEH
+269 LKEKDIAVLDEKIEH
-284 LRSDSRKAERDLE
+284 LRSDRKKAERDLE
-297 NVKSRLETFNKRA
+297 DVKSKLATFNKRA

-316 LNQINE
+316 LKQINE
-322 IQLPAVRQEL
+322 KLPAVRQDL
-332 ISAQISTREAEERNT
+332 ITAQISFKDVEERNA

-352 NALLEDDN
+352 NDRFKDYN
-360 KALRHEQGALEQD
+360 KALKQE
-373 IKDLQNCKAD
+373 IKDLQDNKSD
-383 LQNEVNRWQN
+383 LQNDVQKWQD
-393 SLDLLKGAVSKI
+393 SLDLLKGAVAKI

-413 KKIILLHTAAKISPE
+413 KKIILLHTKSQISSE
-428 NAVDL
+428 KAVEFT
-433 IEKTRQLHSDKID
+433 EKTRQLHSEKID
-446 QLETDQTIKE
+446 QLETDQTIKRE
-456 KSKAIIDEGA
+456 SKKIIDDGA
-466 DEVQEYV
+466 EEVHEYI

>member
-1 MALSYSFHISNQ
+1 MALSYSFHVSNQ

-24 GVSKH
+24 GISKH
-29 NERKYES
+29 NERRYES

-43 IDIIFSHTGK
+43 IDIIYTHTGR
-53 GLYRD
+53 GLYKD
-58 VQAVYHEE
+58 VQAVYQDQ

-110 AEYWKDKDMDFK
+110 AEYWKDKDIDFK
-122 MSMKLYF
+122 RSMKLYF

-144 IANAVIHYDEK
+144 VANAVIHYDEK
-155 SPHMHVVGVPVAHGY
+155 SPHMHVVGVPVARGY
-170 KRGLEVRCSKTQI
+170 KRGLEVRCSKTKI

-188 LSKLQDVMRVNP
+188 LSKLQDVMRLNP

-207 IVNRKDPVKTK
+207 IVNRKDPIKTK

-236 TRACQERK
+236 TKECQEREA
-244 SHLEELDQAILQ
+244 HLEELDQAISQ
-256 KEKEIAELGDSAR
+256 KRQDLTELGSSAQ
-269 LKEKDIALLNEKIEH
+269 LKEKDIAVLDATIEH
-284 LRSDSRKAERDLE
+284 LRSDRKKAERDLE
-297 NVKSRLETFNKRA
+297 DVKSKLAIFNKRA

-316 LNQINE
+316 LKQINE
-322 IQLPAVRQEL
+322 KLPAMRQEL
-332 ISAQISTREAEERNT
+332 ITAQISAQKAQERNA
-347 ELKVE
+347 ELKSE
-352 NALLEDDN
+352 NDLLEDDN

-373 IKDLQNCKAD
+373 IETWQNRKAD
-383 LQNEVNRWQN
+383 LQNDVQKWRN
-393 SLDLLKGAVSKI
+393 SLDQLKGAVSKI

-433 IEKTRQLHSDKID
+433 TEKTRQLHSEKID
-446 QLETDQTIKE
+446 QLDTDQTIKE
-456 KSKAIIDEGA
+456 KSKAIINEGA
-466 DEVQEYV
+466 DEVQEYI

>member
-1 MALSYSFHISNQ
+1 MALSYSFHVSNK
-13 GHAVSTCSKLN
+13 GHAISTCSKLN

-43 IDIIFSHTGK
+43 IDIIFTRTGR
-53 GLYRD
+53 GLYKD
-58 VQAVYHEE
+58 VQAVYHDQ

-269 LKEKDIALLNEKIEH
+269 LKEKDIAFLDEKIEH
-284 LRSDSRKAERDLE
+284 LRSEQKKDERGLE
-297 NVKSRLETFNKRA
+297 EVQSRLSMYEKKA

-316 LNQINE
+316 LKQINE
-322 IQLPAVRQEL
+322 KLPAVRQEL
-332 ISAQISTREAEERNT
+332 I
-347 ELKVE
+347 ELKISGQKAQEE
-352 NALLEDDN
+352 NTKLKAENDRFEDYN
-360 KALRHEQGALEQD
+360 KVLRQEQTILQSD
-373 IKDLQNCKAD
+373 IKILQTNRAD
-383 LQNEVNRWQN
+383 LQNDIQKWQD

-413 KKIILLHTAAKISPE
+413 KKIILLHKAAKISPE
-428 NAVDL
+428 NAADL
-433 IEKTRQLHSDKID
+433 TEKTRQLHEEKID
-446 QLETDQTIKE
+446 QLEADQTIKE
-456 KSKAIIDEGA
+456 KSKAIVNEGA
-466 DEVQEYV
+466 EEVQEYI

>member
-1 MALSYSFHISNQ
+1 MALSYSFHVSNQ

-24 GVSKH
+24 GISKH

-36 KDYDRSK
+36 KDYDKSK
-43 IDIIFSHTGK
+43 IDIIFSQTGR
-53 GLYRD
+53 GLYKD
-58 VQAVYHEE
+58 VQAVYHDQ

-122 MSMKLYF
+122 RSMRMYF
-129 EDQLERLKREMPDFK
+129 EDQLERLQREMPDFK

-155 SPHMHVVGVPVAHGY
+155 SPHMHVVGVPVANGY

-183 FTKNT
+183 FTKKT
-188 LSKLQDVMRVNP
+188 LSRLQDVMRINP
-200 KLPTKMI
+200 KLPTKMLI
-207 IVNRKDPVKTK
+207 MNRKDSVETK

-236 TRACQERK
+236 TKERLEREK
-244 SHLEELDQAILQ
+244 YLEELDRAISQ
-256 KEKEIAELGDSAR
+256 KRQDLAELGSSAQ
-269 LKEKDIALLNEKIEH
+269 LKEKDIAVLDEKIQH
-284 LRSDSRKAERDLE
+284 LRSDRKKAERDLE
-297 NVKSRLETFNKRA
+297 DVKSKLATFNKRA

-316 LNQINE
+316 LKQINE
-322 IQLPAVRQEL
+322 KLPAVRQDL
-332 ISAQISTREAEERNT
+332 ITAQISFKDAEERNA

-352 NALLEDDN
+352 NDRFKDYN
-360 KALRHEQGALEQD
+360 KALKQE
-373 IKDLQNCKAD
+373 IKDLQDNKSD
-383 LQNEVNRWQN
+383 LQNDVQKWQD
-393 SLDLLKGAVSKI
+393 SLDLLKGAVAKI

-413 KKIILLHTAAKISPE
+413 KKIILLHTKSQISSE
-428 NAVDL
+428 KAVEFT
-433 IEKTRQLHSDKID
+433 EKTRQLHSEKID
-446 QLETDQTIKE
+446 QLETDQTIKRE
-456 KSKAIIDEGA
+456 SKKIIDDGA
-466 DEVQEYV
+466 EEVHEYI

>member
-1 MALSYSFHISNQ
+1 MALSYSFHVSNQ

-24 GVSKH
+24 GISKH

-36 KDYDRSK
+36 KDYDKSK
-43 IDIIFSHTGK
+43 IDIIFSQTGR
-53 GLYRD
+53 GLYKD
-58 VQAVYHEE
+58 VQAVYHDQ

-122 MSMKLYF
+122 RSMRMYF
-129 EDQLERLKREMPDFK
+129 EDQLERLQREMPDFK

-155 SPHMHVVGVPVAHGY
+155 SPHMHVVGVPVANGY

-183 FTKNT
+183 FTKKT
-188 LSKLQDVMRVNP
+188 LSRLQDVMRINP
-200 KLPTKMI
+200 KLPTKMLI
-207 IVNRKDPVKTK
+207 MNRKDSVETK

-236 TRACQERK
+236 TKERLEREK
-244 SHLEELDQAILQ
+244 HLEELDRAISQ
-256 KEKEIAELGDSAR
+256 KRQDLAELGSSAQ
-269 LKEKDIALLNEKIEH
+269 LKEKDIAVLDEKIQH
-284 LRSDSRKAERDLE
+284 LRSDRKKAERDLE
-297 NVKSRLETFNKRA
+297 DVKSKLATFNKRA

-316 LNQINE
+316 LKQINE
-322 IQLPAVRQEL
+322 KLPAVRQDL
-332 ISAQISTREAEERNT
+332 ITAQISFKDAEERNA

-352 NALLEDDN
+352 NDRFKDYN
-360 KALRHEQGALEQD
+360 KALKQE
-373 IKDLQNCKAD
+373 IKDLQDNKSD
-383 LQNEVNRWQN
+383 LQNDVQKWQD
-393 SLDLLKGAVSKI
+393 SLDLLKGAVAKI

-413 KKIILLHTAAKISPE
+413 KKIILLHTKSQISSE
-428 NAVDL
+428 KAVEFT
-433 IEKTRQLHSDKID
+433 EKTRQLHSEKID
-446 QLETDQTIKE
+446 QLETDQTIKRE
-456 KSKAIIDEGA
+456 SKKIIDDGA
-466 DEVQEYV
+466 EEVHEYI